1 MNSINSL
8 ITLALKEDIGAG
20 DITTNTLIPA
30 KQTSAAIIIAK
41 EPGIIAGLP
50 LISAVYKRL
59 NRNIAVTL
67 KVKDGARVKSGQV
80 VAVVKGPTRAILSG
94 ERTVLNFL
102 QRLSGIATLTNQFV
116 NKVKCSGV
124 NPAPARRGGV
134 KILDTRKTVP
144 GWRVLDKYAVKT
156 GGGFNHRLG
165 LYDAFLIKNNHLAVL
180 GGINKLN
187 LCNLWLKRLPIE
199 IEVANLNQFI
209 LALTL
214 LSSTPFSKAV
224 VMLDNMTPK
233 QIKEA
238 VTIRNKT
245 DLTSLTDQTVMLEA
259 SGDIT
264 LKNISRFAATGVDYI
279 SIGALTHSPK
289 ALDIALRIMS
299 S

>member
-116 NKVKCSGV
+116 NKVKC
-124 NPAPARRGGV
+124 
-134 KILDTRKTVP
+134 
-144 GWRVLDKYAVKT
+144 
-156 GGGFNHRLG
+156 
-165 LYDAFLIKNNHLAVL
+165 
-180 GGINKLN
+180 
-187 LCNLWLKRLPIE
+187 
-199 IEVANLNQFI
+199 
-209 LALTL
+209 
-214 LSSTPFSKAV
+214 
-224 VMLDNMTPK
+224 
-233 QIKEA
+233 
-238 VTIRNKT
+238 
-245 DLTSLTDQTVMLEA
+245 
-259 SGDIT
+259 
-264 LKNISRFAATGVDYI
+264 
-279 SIGALTHSPK
+279 
-289 ALDIALRIMS
+289 
-299 S
+299 